1 MILFS
6 GALWFIIGIIA
17 LAAVLWLFS
26 ISIKFLFRFILN
38 SIVGFIFLLI
48 FNFFGGI
55 IGLYLPINIATA
67 FVTGFFGI
75 PGIIVLLILKYFFH
89 VI

>member
-1 MILFS
+1 MLFS

>member
-1 MILFS
+1 MFS